1 MALSYSFLNLEPISC
16 SIQGSNC
23 CFLTHIQISQET
35 GKMVWCSHLFKS
47 FTQFAMVHTVRSF
60 SIVNETELDVFLMF
74 FCFLYNPANVG
85 NLISSSS
92 VFSKPSLAIWKF
104 LVCIMLKP
112 RMQDFKLDLTFLI
125 AQLLKNPPA
134 MQETPVLFLDW
145 EDPLE
150 KGQATHSSILAW
162 RVPWTVQVRSHE
174 VTKSWT

>member
-1 MALSYSFLNLEPISC
+1 MF
-16 SIQGSNC
+16 GSNC

-74 FCFLYNPANVG
+74 FCFLYNPANVS

-92 VFSKPSLAIWKF
+92 SFSKPSLDIWKF

-134 MQETPVLFLDW
+134 MQETPVPFLGR

-150 KGQATHSSILAW
+150 KGMATLSSVLAW
-162 RVPWTVQVRSHE
+162 RILG
-174 VTKSWT
+174 